1 MPTAPLTVPVSRTV
15 SLPSGRKLGIAEQ
28 GDPAGVPI
36 LFFHGFVG
44 SRLQCP
50 PSGPMLGALGIHLI
64 AVDRPGIGLSDP
76 IQHRRLLDWAS
87 DIQELAEVLELPRFA
102 ILGWSAGA
110 PHALV
115 CASRLPERVVA
126 LGLASPMG
134 GWFIGPGATR
144 HISKE
149 SRGITTLVRYA
160 PWALKLSF
168 TLLEWRMRRNPTGL
182 VEEQVRHL
190 PPIDQGTLA
199 DPLVRRTFI
208 DTIGEAFR
216 RGIRGVYEDTLVVAR
231 PWGFAP
237 ETIVTPTWIW
247 QGDADTSVLPALAD
261 ELAEK
266 LPNCHASSFAG
277 EGHFVVFTHWQ
288 AIVQTLALAFR
299 RVSAP

>member
-1 MPTAPLTVPVSRTV
+1 MPTALLPAPVSRVV
-15 SLPSGRKLGIAEQ
+15 SLPSGRTLGIAEQ

-50 PSGPMLGALGIHLI
+50 PSGAMLGALGIHLI

-76 IQHRRLLDWAS
+76 IAHRRLLDWAN
-87 DIQELAEVLELPRFA
+87 DITGLAEVLQLPQFA

-110 PHALV
+110 PHAMV
-115 CASRLPERVVA
+115 CASRLPKQVVA

-160 PWALKLSF
+160 PWALKPSF
-168 TLLEWRMRRNPTGL
+168 TLVKWRMRHDPKGL
-182 VEEQVRHL
+182 VEDQLRQL
-190 PPIDQGTLA
+190 PSIDQATLA
-199 DPLVRRTFI
+199 DPLLRRMLI
-208 DTIGEAFR
+208 DTAGEAFR
-216 RGIRGVYEDTLVVAR
+216 LGVRGVYEDTLVVAR

-237 ETIVTPTWIW
+237 ETISTPTWIW
-247 QGDADTSVLPALAD
+247 QGNADTTVLPALAD

-266 LPNCHASSFAG
+266 LANCRATSFSG

-288 AIVQTLALAFR
+288 AIMRTLALAFR
-299 RVSAP
+299 EVSAP

>member
-1 MPTAPLTVPVSRTV
+1 
-15 SLPSGRKLGIAEQ
+15 
-28 GDPAGVPI
+28 
-36 LFFHGFVG
+36 
-44 SRLQCP
+44 
-50 PSGPMLGALGIHLI
+50 MLGARGIHLI
-64 AVDRPGIGLSDP
+64 GVDRPGIGLSDP
-76 IQHRRLLDWAS
+76 IRHRRLLDWAN
-87 DIQELAEVLELPRFA
+87 DIQGLTEVLQLPRFA

-115 CASRLPERVVA
+115 CASRLPEQVVA
-126 LGLASPMG
+126 LGLTSPMG

-160 PWALKLSF
+160 PSALKVSF

-182 VEEQVRHL
+182 VEDQLRHL
-190 PPIDQGTLA
+190 PPIDQSTLA
-199 DPLVRRTFI
+199 DPPVRRLLI
-208 DTIGEAFR
+208 DTGGEAFR
-216 RGIRGVYEDTLVVAR
+216 QGIRGVYEDTLVVAH

-237 ETIVTPTWIW
+237 ETITTPTWIW

-266 LPNCHASSFAG
+266 LPNCCATSFAG

-288 AIVQTLALAFR
+288 VIIQTLALAFR
-299 RVSAP
+299 RVSTP